1 MKEFNNYS
9 FLTIGKTQESTESN
23 DGFKKYIGVGSTCV
37 LAVNPSKK
45 QMEEL
50 LGHELKEDPKYLI
63 KNEETG
69 KVEEARV
76 TFVVRTDAASNNG
89 IEITNLLTFPIKMT
103 PEYNRDQTTMRVI
116 DKYGNSA
123 RAAVEDA
130 KAGKALPTNYKI
142 DQSNYR
148 IAYSGEADLVAFLK
162 QYLGVPSSL
171 NYINGTWVVSDKA
184 QEGLFELE
192 KIKDYFNGD
201 FSEVRKAI
209 SLQEHNKVKLLYGV
223 RTAETENGTRQYQ
236 TIATRGDFILRNN
249 AGSNA
254 IAKLEKDL
262 KSAKD
267 AGSYSTTDFEVCEL
281 KEWTVEATNL
291 ENSSIASDIT
301 SDDTKMPWD

>member
-9 FLTIGKTQESTESN
+9 FLAIGKTQESTETAE
-23 DGFKKYIGVGSTCV
+23 GFKKYIGLASTYV
-37 LAVNPSKK
+37 LAVNPDK
-45 QMEEL
+45 QKMEEL

-76 TFVVRTDAASNNG
+76 TFVVRTDPNTNNG
-89 IEITNLLTFPIKMT
+89 IEITNLLVFPIKMT
-103 PEYNRDQTTMRVI
+103 PEYNRDETTMRVI
-116 DKYGNSA
+116 DKYGNSV
-123 RAAVEDA
+123 RANAEDA
-130 KAGKALPTNYKI
+130 KAGKALATNMKI
-142 DQSNYR
+142 DQNNYR

-162 QYLGVPSSL
+162 QYLGVPYSL
-171 NYINGTWVVSDKA
+171 NYISGAWTVSEKA
-184 QEGLFELE
+184 QDGLFELE

-201 FSEVRKAI
+201 FSEVRKTI
-209 SLQEHNKVKLLYGV
+209 GLQEHNKVKLLYGV

-236 TIATRGDFILRNN
+236 TIATKGDFILRNN

-267 AGSYSTTDFEVCEL
+267 AGSYPTTDFEVCEL
-281 KEWTVEATNL
+281 KEWTVEPTNL
-291 ENSSIASDIT
+291 ENSPAASAAPANDN
-301 SDDTKMPWD
+301 KMPWD